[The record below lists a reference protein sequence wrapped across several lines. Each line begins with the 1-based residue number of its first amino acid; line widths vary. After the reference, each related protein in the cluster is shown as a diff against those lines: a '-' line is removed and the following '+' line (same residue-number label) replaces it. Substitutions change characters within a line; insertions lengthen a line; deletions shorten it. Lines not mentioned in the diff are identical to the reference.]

1 MRNMT
6 KPHKIIMIG
15 PARATIFM
23 NTVFKDGE
31 EIVMPKVAF
40 EIRFKDRYGKWRG
53 TSSISMAELPKAI
66 LALEK
71 AQAFLLDKKSL
82 EDGDNSG
89 WTES

>member
-1 MRNMT
+1 MV

-31 EIVMPKVAF
+31 ELQMPKVAF
-40 EIRFKDRYGKWRG
+40 DIRFKDAYGRWKG
-53 TSSISMAELPKAI
+53 TNSMSLAELPKAI

-71 AQAFLLDKKSL
+71 AHEFLLDHSAK
-82 EDGDNSG
+82 
-89 WTES
+89 